1 MEIADGPRAGWAA
14 GTWCLPAG
22 RSPRCTSLLQGKPKE
37 QQIPASQR
45 PGEAKSKLQG
55 KERTQGTQITLAAF

>member
-1 MEIADGPRAGWAA
+1 MEIADGPRGGWAA

-22 RSPRCTSLLQGKPKE
+22 RSPQCASLLQGQPKE
-37 QQIPASQR
+37 KQIPASQR

-55 KERTQGTQITLAAF
+55 KERTQGPQIALAAF